1 MDIDKEIKYR
11 LQSMSGLVPWK
22 SYPGE
27 HSIFDILLEASL
39 SKTSSSVSSVRI
51 SIEDIINNFMITHHE
66 LLVSQL
72 HFRWD

>member
-1 MDIDKEIKYR
+1 MNLYKEIKYR

-27 HSIFDILLEASL
+27 SSIFDVLLEAAAFKVAS
-39 SKTSSSVSSVRI
+39 STSNINIFVD
-51 SIEDIINNFMITHHE
+51 DIINEFMIGHHK